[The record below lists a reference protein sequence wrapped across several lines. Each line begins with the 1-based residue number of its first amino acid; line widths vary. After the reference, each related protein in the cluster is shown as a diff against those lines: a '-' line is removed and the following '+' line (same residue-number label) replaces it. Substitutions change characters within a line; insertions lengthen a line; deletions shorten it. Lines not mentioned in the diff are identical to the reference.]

1 MEIGANHISKIKSFL
16 LFLKKLIF
24 EQDTGKKLFFFWK
37 KKCVTIAKT
46 ICLKTFLIQILDL
59 KKKIPQGEA
68 CVQRDMWEK
77 TKCDGGK
84 SVIKKLQN
92 ITIWLSAYG

>member
-1 MEIGANHISKIKSFL
+1 MCNYRKNN
-16 LFLKKLIF
+16 LFKNLSYTNF
-24 EQDTGKKLFFFWK
+24 GF
-37 KKCVTIAKT
+37 
-46 ICLKTFLIQILDL
+46 